1 MALELEKLNKIE
13 RRDGTT
19 ITYGV
24 KGTPFLIQ
32 SRKRHIP
39 HAAGRSGT
47 WDHTTFVVM
56 CRGFDV
62 KEFQTLKDAKEWIE
76 GGQK

>member
-1 MALELEKLNKIE
+1 MDLKLEKLSKSE
-13 RRDGTT
+13 RDDGTT

-24 KGTPFLIQ
+24 LGTPFLIQ

-39 HAAGRSGT
+39 HAAGRAGT

-62 KEFQTLKDAKEWIE
+62 KEFQSLKDAKEWIS
-76 GGQK
+76 GGAK

>member
-1 MALELEKLNKIE
+1 MAVELEKLSKSV
-13 RRDGTT
+13 RMDGTT

-32 SRKRHIP
+32 SRKKHIP
-39 HAAGRSGT
+39 HANGSGT
-47 WDHTTFVVM
+47 WDHTSFFVM

-62 KEFQTLKDAKEWIE
+62 KEFQSLKDAKEWIE
-76 GGQK
+76 GSAK

>member
-1 MALELEKLNKIE
+1 MDIKLEKLSKSE
-13 RRDGTT
+13 RMDGTT

-24 KGTPFLIQ
+24 KDTPFLIQ

-39 HAAGRSGT
+39 HANRGGT

-62 KEFQTLKDAKEWIE
+62 KEFQSLKDAKEWIE
-76 GGQK
+76 GGQ